1 MEYGIGIDASL
12 GLKLAEQRE
21 LVGEAKAS
29 GYASAWTPSGPATR
43 DSFQVCGQWAGEG
56 LPRRHHGH
64 PGAAVDGAIAH
75 TQAGTLHEIT
85 AGSSRWGSALA
96 GSTARSTG
104 RRTVCLRGRW

>member
-43 DSFQVCGQWAGEG
+43 DGFQVCG
-56 LPRRHHGH
+56 R
-64 PGAAVDGAIAH
+64 
-75 TQAGTLHEIT
+75 
-85 AGSSRWGSALA
+85 
-96 GSTARSTG
+96 
-104 RRTVCLRGRW
+104 